1 VEVRRRVWLKRL
13 LGIRGKV
20 GVVGLFV
27 VDRGGGREEERRS
40 WVEIGRDAAAFF
52 SDLNFGFLLMH
63 YIKNMKKKKTP
74 LLSLTFLFLHYSCR
88 WVFDVLIDFG
98 FGSGFGCVF
107 ELRN

>member
-13 LGIRGKV
+13 LGIRGKL

-63 YIKNMKKKKTP
+63 YIKNMKKKKNAFAFP
-74 LLSLTFLFLHYSCR
+74 YLSLSSFFLSLG
-88 WVFDVLIDFG
+88 I
-98 FGSGFGCVF
+98 
-107 ELRN
+107 